1 MRLKRDKTGDAMG
14 RPSWRSLFLG
24 DAVATFFCET
34 EQTGRDVLK
43 SFPHPGLRVALS
55 ASPYGRRR
63 ATLRPECGKCQGY
76 RNQKTN
82 PTSSEINLLQQ
93 ENGLDLGVQLR
104 THLDRIPQERRRPFR
119 RPSSPFRLAP
129 VQAEFPR
136 CARNQ

>member
-24 DAVATFFCET
+24 DTVATFFCET

-43 SFPHPGLRVALS
+43 SFPHPGLRFALS

-104 THLDRIPQERRRPFR
+104 RLGTQPVFVCCLEILWGSGAHPQ
-119 RPSSPFRLAP
+119 
-129 VQAEFPR
+129 V
-136 CARNQ
+136 

>member
-24 DAVATFFCET
+24 DTVATFFCET

-43 SFPHPGLRVALS
+43 SFPHPGLRFALS

-93 ENGLDLGVQLR
+93 ENGLDLGVQLSGVR
-104 THLDRIPQERRRPFR
+104 HVL
-119 RPSSPFRLAP
+119 L
-129 VQAEFPR
+129 
-136 CARNQ
+136 